1 MVAVIYIKKKYIYM
15 EQIQYSRIED
25 LFNLK
30 KKNTDHIDKND
41 LIKILKSLGFNVSS
55 EIFDDNKNTYNLDEL
70 KDFVDKFQT
79 NYYGKEKIENSI
91 NFLNPKKDII
101 KKNELK
107 ILLCEN
113 GNKFTE
119 SEFKKFLIDIPMDV
133 DENIHHHDLIEA

>member
-1 MVAVIYIKKKYIYM
+1 M
-15 EQIQYSRIED
+15 EQIQNSRIED

-41 LIKILKSLGFNVSS
+41 LITILKSLGFNISCQ
-55 EIFDDNKNTYNLDEL
+55 IFDDNKNIYNLDEL
-70 KDFVDKFQT
+70 KDFVDKFQK
-79 NYYGKEKIENSI
+79 NYYEKEKIENCL

-101 KKNELK
+101 KKNDLK

-119 SEFKKFLIDIPMDV
+119 SEFKKFLIDIPVMIYDFPYC
-133 DENIHHHDLIEA
+133 L

>member
-1 MVAVIYIKKKYIYM
+1 MVAN
-15 EQIQYSRIED
+15 SRIED

-41 LIKILKSLGFNVSS
+41 LITILKSLGFNISCQ
-55 EIFDDNKNTYNLDEL
+55 IFDDNKNIYNLDEL
-70 KDFVDKFQT
+70 KDFVDKFQK
-79 NYYGKEKIENSI
+79 NYYEKEKIENCL

-101 KKNELK
+101 KKNDLK

-133 DENIHHHDLIEA
+133 DENICHHDLIEV

>member
-1 MVAVIYIKKKYIYM
+1 MCIRKKFEFNFSMVAN
-15 EQIQYSRIED
+15 SRIED

-41 LIKILKSLGFNVSS
+41 LITILKSLGFNISCQ
-55 EIFDDNKNTYNLDEL
+55 IFDDNKNIYNLDEL
-70 KDFVDKFQT
+70 KDFVDKFQK
-79 NYYGKEKIENSI
+79 NYYEKEKIENCL

-101 KKNELK
+101 KKNDLK

-119 SEFKKFLIDIPMDV
+119 SEFKKFLIDIPVMIYDFPYC
-133 DENIHHHDLIEA
+133 L

>member
-1 MVAVIYIKKKYIYM
+1 MCIRKKFEFNFSSHMVAN
-15 EQIQYSRIED
+15 SRIED

-41 LIKILKSLGFNVSS
+41 LITILKSLGFNISCQ
-55 EIFDDNKNTYNLDEL
+55 IFDDNKNIYNLDEL
-70 KDFVDKFQT
+70 KDFVDKFQK
-79 NYYGKEKIENSI
+79 NYYEKEKIENCL

-101 KKNELK
+101 KKNDLK

-133 DENIHHHDLIEA
+133 DENIYHHDLIEV

>member
-1 MVAVIYIKKKYIYM
+1 N
-15 EQIQYSRIED
+15 SRIED

-41 LIKILKSLGFNVSS
+41 LITILKSLGFNISCQ
-55 EIFDDNKNTYNLDEL
+55 IFDDNKNIYNLDEL
-70 KDFVDKFQT
+70 KDFVDKFQK
-79 NYYGKEKIENSI
+79 NYYEKEKIENCLK
-91 NFLNPKKDII
+91 FLNPKKDII
-101 KKNELK
+101 KKNDLK

-133 DENIHHHDLIEA
+133 DENICHHDLIEV

>member
-1 MVAVIYIKKKYIYM
+1 MYEHISN
-15 EQIQYSRIED
+15 SRIED

-41 LIKILKSLGFNVSS
+41 LITILKSLGFNISCQ
-55 EIFDDNKNTYNLDEL
+55 IFDDNKNIYNLDEL
-70 KDFVDKFQT
+70 KDFVDKFQK
-79 NYYGKEKIENSI
+79 NYYEKEKIENCL

-101 KKNELK
+101 KKNDLK

-119 SEFKKFLIDIPMDV
+119 SEFKKFLIDIPVMIYDFPYC
-133 DENIHHHDLIEA
+133 L

>member
-1 MVAVIYIKKKYIYM
+1 MN
-15 EQIQYSRIED
+15 SRIED

-41 LIKILKSLGFNVSS
+41 LITILKSLGFNISCQ
-55 EIFDDNKNTYNLDEL
+55 IFDDNKNIYNLDEL
-70 KDFVDKFQT
+70 KDFVDKFQK
-79 NYYGKEKIENSI
+79 NYYEKEKIENCL

-101 KKNELK
+101 KKNDLK

-133 DENIHHHDLIEA
+133 DENICHHDLIEV